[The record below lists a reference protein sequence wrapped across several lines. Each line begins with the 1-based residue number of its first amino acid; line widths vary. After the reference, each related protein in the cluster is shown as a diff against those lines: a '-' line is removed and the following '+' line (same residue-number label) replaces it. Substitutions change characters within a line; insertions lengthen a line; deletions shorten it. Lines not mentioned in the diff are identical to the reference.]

1 MTAGYKGDLPDLLAL
16 FGIRVTPD
24 GHLFRKCI
32 LSCEEIA
39 AQQGKAGHGLPF
51 PVEQKPPGLQG
62 QQLGRIVRQGDFCA
76 LCTAGLFQFPAG
88 MILPPQFYAILEQS
102 EVQHQSLE
110 QVAALRLNVPQLSQP
125 ASAHRGQTLTLG
137 LCRGVIVAIHTQ
149 QPPRCLCI
157 SQALLALTRIG

>member
-1 MTAGYKGDLPDLLAL
+1 M
-16 FGIRVTPD
+16 
-24 GHLFRKCI
+24 
-32 LSCEEIA
+32 
-39 AQQGKAGHGLPF
+39 
-51 PVEQKPPGLQG
+51 QG
-62 QQLGRIVRQGDFCA
+62 QQLGGVIRQGDLCA
-76 LCTAGLFQFPAG
+76 LCTAGLVQLPAG
-88 MILPPQFYAILEQS
+88 LIFPPQLHAILQQGQ
-102 EVQHQSLE
+102 VQHQSLE